1 MNRKQANIWVLA
13 IIIASLTGCRNTV
26 ITTGD
31 LQVEINSRMQVLLS
45 NNAGNTAKLM
55 KQAGNPDALCTREY
69 LFDEFALKQT
79 VWHADTACTLIG
91 VAQKNGYCI
100 EKQQTVRFSP
110 LWKNMI
116 TQETFYVNRGKTI
129 TVTGYR
135 SNQLRIVPN
144 DTLVWSF
151 QPSSTSARADW
162 MLPVTEGFSQRNYLG
177 MNNCD
182 YGGGIPLVDIWRRD
196 GGVAVG
202 ITDNTLQLASMPVAW
217 TRYDDCITISL
228 QYNFDDG
235 LLLQEGDTLHTVGTF
250 MAVHQGDFYN
260 ALQLF
265 SEYMQTEQN
274 IHFQPSEPEAF
285 EPVWCAWGYERT
297 FTINEVIGTL
307 DKVKELGFSWVDI
320 DDGYQ
325 IAEGDWE
332 TNERFPGGDKDMRR
346 LVDEIH
352 RRGMYAKLWWA
363 PLAADPDAD
372 ALKRHPEMLLRTKE
386 WAPEYITW
394 WDSWYLSPVNPVTW
408 EYTAALVDRFLRV
421 WNFDGLKID
430 GQHLNC
436 CMPDY
441 NDASRLD
448 YPEQAVEQMPLF
460 FRNIYEQARAVK
472 PNAVI
477 QVCPCG
483 CAVNFFH
490 LPYFNQSV
498 ASDPTSSAQV
508 RMKRKAYA
516 ALVPQLAYYADHVE
530 LTDGGDD
537 FATQIGIGGVIGTK
551 FTYPKDNPNASESF
565 LLTPQRETLIRKW
578 TDIYRTNMLSTGD
591 YLNLYDLGFDYPE
604 AHVIRKNGAMYYAF
618 YAPEFDGEIELR
630 GLENDKT
637 YQVTEYTSDTPDTL
651 IVKGSEPFVKA
662 KFNRN
667 WLVQVTE
674 IK

>member
-1 MNRKQANIWVLA
+1 MKQGRNIWVLA
-13 IIIASLTGCRNTV
+13 VLLASLAGCRNTV
-26 ITTGD
+26 ITTSD
-31 LQVEINSRMQVLLS
+31 LTVRINSRMQVLLS
-45 NNAGNTAKLM
+45 DAQAETPLM
-55 KQAGNPDALCTREY
+55 KSPVNPDALFAREY
-69 LFDEFALKQT
+69 VFDNFKLTQS

-91 VAQKNGYCI
+91 IAGKDGFLI
-100 EKQQTVRFSP
+100 EKHQTLRFSP
-110 LWKNMI
+110 LWKNLV
-116 TQETFYVNRGKTI
+116 TQETFYVNRGKALS
-129 TVTGYR
+129 VTGYQ
-135 SNQLRIVPN
+135 SNALRLQTN

-182 YGGGIPLVDIWRRD
+182 YGGGIPLIDLWRRD
-196 GGVAVG
+196 GGIAVG
-202 ITDNTLQLASMPVAW
+202 ITEPVLQLASMPVSW
-217 TRYDDCITISL
+217 TRYDDGVSL
-228 QYNFDDG
+228 ALTYDFPEVQ
-235 LLLQEGDTLHTVGTF
+235 LMQTGDTLHTFGTF

-265 SEYMQTEQN
+265 SAYMQTAQG

-297 FTINEVIGTL
+297 FTLNQVIGTL
-307 DKVKELGFSWVDI
+307 DKVAELGFRWVDV
-320 DDGYQ
+320 DDGFQ
-325 IAEGDWE
+325 ICEGDWE
-332 TNERFPGGDKDMRR
+332 TNSRFPGGDSDMKR
-346 LVDEIH
+346 LADEIH

-363 PLAADPDAD
+363 PLAADPDAK
-372 ALKRHPEMLLRTKE
+372 ALQRHPDMLLRTKE
-386 WAPEYITW
+386 YAPEYITW

-408 EYTAALVDRFLRV
+408 QYTAELVDRFLRV

-460 FRNIYEQARAVK
+460 FRNIYEQARSVK

-490 LPYFNQSV
+490 LPFFNQSV

-516 ALVPQLAYYADHVE
+516 ALCPQLAYYADHVE

-551 FTYPKDNPNASESF
+551 FTWPEDNPDASASF
-565 LLTPQRETLIRKW
+565 LLTPEREQLVRKW
-578 TDIYRTNMLSTGD
+578 MDIYRNNMLSTGE
-591 YLNLYDLGFDYPE
+591 YLNLYDLGYDYPE
-604 AHVIRKNGAMYYAF
+604 AHVIRKDGAMYYAF
-618 YAPEFDGEIELR
+618 YAPLFDGELCLR
-630 GLENDKT
+630 GLDPDKRYAVTT
-637 YQVTEYTSDTPDTL
+637 YTADTPETIGID
-651 IVKGSEPFVKA
+651 GSNPVVRVSFQ
-662 KFNRN
+662 RN
-667 WLVQVTE
+667 WLVRVTE
-674 IK
+674 L